1 MNNVNTRP
9 YHHGR
14 LHDALV
20 EESLAL
26 LREKGPDAVTLREAA
41 RRAGVTPSAAY
52 RHFTSR
58 DALMEAV
65 GDEVLRALQHALA
78 EAVDELA
85 GDAPPRDRLRAAGR
99 AYVRFA
105 LRESSRFRMLASM
118 TRDTG
123 AAARRRDPAPDPF
136 LLLRD
141 LVREASDEPAEEQA
155 EAEQSDAQPGSASV
169 DDLAV
174 ALWSSVHGLSVLLT
188 SGALRGLPP
197 DRQDHLIDSTVER
210 AVGMVP

>member
-1 MNNVNTRP
+1 
-9 YHHGR
+9 
-14 LHDALV
+14 
-20 EESLAL
+20 
-26 LREKGPDAVTLREAA
+26 
-41 RRAGVTPSAAY
+41 
-52 RHFTSR
+52 
-58 DALMEAV
+58 MEAV
-65 GDEVLRALQHALA
+65 GDEVLGALQHALVG
-78 EAVDELA
+78 AVDELA

-105 LRESSRFRMLASM
+105 LRESSRFRMLSSM
-118 TRDTG
+118 TRDAG
-123 AAARRRDPAPDPF
+123 AAARRTDPVPDPF

-141 LVREASDEPAEEQA
+141 LVREASGEPAEAQAAEEQA
-155 EAEQSDAQPGSASV
+155 EAKQPAGEPGSAPV

-197 DRQDHLIDSTVER
+197 ARQDHLIDSTVER